1 MEKDIR
7 WLQRL
12 ANFDRAIAKLRKA
25 VDPLQMP
32 DKDRT
37 HFSDL
42 EKEGLIKRFE
52 YSYELAWN
60 VMKDYLEF
68 QGNTDIKDPRDAI
81 RTAFKVKLIEDGE
94 IWMDMIRSS
103 QQTGHTYNQAVAEDI
118 FTKIVAVY
126 FHEFLDFQTRM
137 RNISK
142 TL

>member
-12 ANFDRAIAKLRKA
+12 ANFDRAIAKLKEA

-32 DKDRT
+32 DEDKA

-68 QGNTDIKDPRDAI
+68 QGNTDIKGPRDAI
-81 RTAFKVKLIEDGE
+81 RAAFKVNLIEDGE
-94 IWMDMIRSS
+94 IWMDMIRSR
-103 QQTGHTYNQAVAEDI
+103 QLTAHTYNQAVAEDI
-118 FTKIVAVY
+118 FTKIIAVY
-126 FHEFLDFQTRM
+126 YHEFLHFQTRM
-137 RNISK
+137 KNISEAI
-142 TL
+142 